1 MPDNRNPEQP
11 AARQQII
18 NNAGTYKITIPY
30 FDPDK
35 YENKENGWISART
48 WIRQV
53 ERAVK
58 DAGKKAEG
66 SPNWDDKTACM
77 QAITFIWHR

>member
-1 MPDNRNPEQP
+1 MPDNQNPEQP
-11 AARQQII
+11 AATQQII
-18 NNAGTYKITIPY
+18 NNAGAYKITIPY